1 MPVAVERDPRRASI
15 SRMPP
20 PLQNGDRLSSHE
32 FLRRYEAMPEIK
44 KAELVQGVVYMGS
57 PVSTQHSKPD
67 GLVQLWLATYAAMTR
82 GVEHHPNAT
91 VILGPSNTPQPDACL
106 CIKPGFGQTR

>member
-57 PVSTQHSKPD
+57 PVSTEHGEPD
-67 GLVQLWLATYAAMTR
+67 GLIQGWFAVYAANTP
-82 GVEHHPNAT
+82 GVKFYTNVT

-106 CIKPGFGQTR
+106 C